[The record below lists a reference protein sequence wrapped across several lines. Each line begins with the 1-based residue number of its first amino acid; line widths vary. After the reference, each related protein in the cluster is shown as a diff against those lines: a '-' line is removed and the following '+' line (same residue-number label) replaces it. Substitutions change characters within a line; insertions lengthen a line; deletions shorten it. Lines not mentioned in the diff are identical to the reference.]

1 MKIKKILII
10 CMLLGT
16 MLLTS
21 CGKTD
26 HPDQMPNATE
36 QTSEET
42 RQTTDERSETTETT
56 VESVESTESVERTES
71 TEFAD
76 HGYQSGGERS
86 DIASHRRRKSG

>member
-16 MLLTS
+16 MILTS

-56 VESVESTESVERTES
+56 AESVERTES

>member
-26 HPDQMPNATE
+26 HPDQMPNTTE

-56 VESVESTESVERTES
+56 AESVESTES

-76 HGYQSGGERS
+76 HRYQSGGERS
-86 DIASHRRRKSG
+86 DLASHRRRKSG

>member
-26 HPDQMPNATE
+26 HPDQMPDATE

-56 VESVESTESVERTES
+56 AESVERTES

>member
-56 VESVESTESVERTES
+56 AESVERTES

>member
-1 MKIKKILII
+1 
-10 CMLLGT
+10 MLLGT

-42 RQTTDERSETTETT
+42 RQTTDERSETTKTT
-56 VESVESTESVERTES
+56 AESVERTES

>member
-1 MKIKKILII
+1 
-10 CMLLGT
+10 MLLGT

-56 VESVESTESVERTES
+56 AESVERTES

>member
-1 MKIKKILII
+1 
-10 CMLLGT
+10 MLLGT

-56 VESVESTESVERTES
+56 AESVERTES

-76 HGYQSGGERS
+76 HGYQPGGERS